1 MIYSRKLRLTAVSPA
16 LPNAGEGVNDNMPGT
31 MAGHEMSDLTGV
43 PRQPASESAL
53 HYARVSQI
61 GSFPEHAA
69 EASEPETPH
78 SVDAVPEKA
87 VPTKRRRV
95 ARTLTASLVSLVA
108 HAAIFSFLAATM
120 VAEPE
125 EPQEEAGSIVSVTIL
140 GDAEFD
146 QLAAGDPE
154 IVSAE
159 EVEPDMVEPAEPEA
173 VETET
178 VEPVET
184 AEAVPVETQQAEPVE
199 TQQAEPVE
207 TQQAE
212 PVETAE
218 AQPVEAQPT
227 EPVETVTEAVPVQSS
242 IVQTEAVAALEPEV
256 LTSAVPAE
264 PVVTQPIASA
274 LPETVETTEA
284 TPVTPTVQPVET
296 VQAVEATPVTPVEQP
311 VEEIKPVEE
320 KPVAKKPVEKKPV
333 EKKPVVKPK
342 QKLVEKPKKKPDTK
356 RQAGAQG
363 DARQD
368 RKKGSADGQE
378 QANQNQNG
386 SKNAG
391 RSSNAGSAAVANY
404 PGKVQSKIRRSV
416 RVPSAFKREKASMS
430 VRVRLTIGSSG
441 ALTSLSVARSSGVPE
456 LDKAVLDGVRRA
468 SPFPP
473 LPAEWGKPS
482 WSFSQEVQVTGR

>member
-1 MIYSRKLRLTAVSPA
+1 MIYSRKLRLTAASPA
-16 LPNAGEGVNDNMPGT
+16 LPNAGPSAGEGMNDNTPGL

-61 GSFPEHAA
+61 GSFPEHAV
-69 EASEPETPH
+69 EASEPETTH
-78 SVDAVPEKA
+78 SVDAVPEKPA
-87 VPTKRRRV
+87 PTIRRRV
-95 ARTLTASLVSLVA
+95 GRTLTASLVSLVA

-125 EPQEEAGSIVSVTIL
+125 EPQEEAGAVVSVTIL

-173 VETET
+173 VETEA

-207 TQQAE
+207 T
-212 PVETAE
+212 TE
-218 AQPVEAQPT
+218 AQPVEAEPT

-242 IVQTEAVAALEPEV
+242 IVETEAVAALEPEV

-264 PVVTQPIASA
+264 PIVTQPIASA
-274 LPETVETTEA
+274 LPETVEVTEA

-296 VQAVEATPVTPVEQP
+296 VEVTEATPVQPVEKP
-311 VEEIKPVEE
+311 IEEIKPVEE

-333 EKKPVVKPK
+333 EKKPVEKPK

-378 QANQNQNG
+378 QASENQNG
-386 SKNAG
+386 SKNSG

-416 RVPSAFKREKASMS
+416 RVPSAFKREKSSIS

-441 ALTSLSVARSSGVPE
+441 SLTSLSVARSSGVPE